1 MEDLKLYYDA
11 IIDMW
16 KFFKK
21 WAPEMPAD
29 DDKWWELINEAQQI
43 TAAHPEVQDFTA
55 RIMVAASKEFEER
68 GLKGDTK

>member
-29 DDKWWELINEAQQI
+29 DAKWWELVNEAQQI
-43 TAAHPEVQDFTA
+43 TASHPQVQDFAA

-68 GLKGDTK
+68 GGSR